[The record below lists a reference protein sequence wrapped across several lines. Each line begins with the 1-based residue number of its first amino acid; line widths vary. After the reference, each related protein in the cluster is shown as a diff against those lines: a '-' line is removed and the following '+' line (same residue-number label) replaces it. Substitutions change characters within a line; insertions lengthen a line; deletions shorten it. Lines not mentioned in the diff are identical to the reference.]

1 MSYIAN
7 QGSRA
12 LVLKCAI
19 KKANG
24 MGAWCDFSQGDWK
37 DVIRPNEDEIG
48 VFIQGSQ
55 DLPYEPGAQASLSTP
70 STKVRTIMLLQLCCK
85 VSHVYSI

>member
-1 MSYIAN
+1 MARSVFTSYMAN
-7 QGSRA
+7 QNSRT

-24 MGAWCDFSQGDWK
+24 TGAWCDFSQADWI

-48 VFIQGSQ
+48 VFLQGSQ
-55 DLPYEPGAQASLSTP
+55 DLPYEPGAQTSLST
-70 STKVRTIMLLQLCCK
+70 SNTRVRVIVLLLA
-85 VSHVYSI
+85 